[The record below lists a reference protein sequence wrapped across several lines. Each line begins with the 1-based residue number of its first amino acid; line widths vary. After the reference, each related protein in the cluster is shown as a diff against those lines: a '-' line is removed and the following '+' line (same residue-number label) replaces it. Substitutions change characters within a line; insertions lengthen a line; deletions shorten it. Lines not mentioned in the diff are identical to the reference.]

1 MSGVVLGDLD
11 LHSTDA
17 SGVQWVLADLK
28 GWGASGGTL
37 APTQKPR
44 SAGAWAGN
52 SYSRARSL
60 VLTGTCIAPSAALAS
75 DALDRLI
82 DAASLDDTRMDVIE
96 GGRTRWAMV
105 QRDGDVLPTWMGDTA
120 FEYSVQAVAL
130 DPRKH
135 GDPLTASTALPSST
149 GGLTVPFTVP
159 FSINATQVSGQ
170 VSLTNPGNTS
180 GSVRL
185 RIDGPVTGP
194 VVTHVATGLRLVFA
208 ASLVLGAGEWIDVD
222 LEARTVMANGQS
234 SRANWITS
242 RGWSSFEPG
251 PNTWAFTAVSYTPG
265 ALLTVTATPAW
276 S

>member
-1 MSGVVLGDLD
+1 MAGVVLGDLD
-11 LHSTDA
+11 LSATEA
-17 SGVQWVLADLK
+17 NGVQWILSDLK

-37 APTQKPR
+37 SPQQKPR

-52 SYSRARSL
+52 SYAKARPL
-60 VLTGTCIAPSAALAS
+60 VATGTCIAPSAALAS
-75 DALDRLI
+75 LALDRLI
-82 DAASLDDTRMDVIE
+82 DAASLDDTRMDVSE
-96 GGRTRWAMV
+96 GGRTRWATV
-105 QRDGDVLPTWMGDTA
+105 RRDGDVLPEWMGDTA
-120 FEYSVQAVAL
+120 FSYSVQVVAL

-135 GDPLTASTALPSST
+135 GDPLTASTALPSTT

-159 FSINATQVSGQ
+159 FSINSTTVSGQ
-170 VSLTNPGNTS
+170 VSLTNLGNTT
-180 GSVRL
+180 GSMVL
-185 RIDGPVTGP
+185 RIDGPCVGP
-194 VVTHVATGLRLVFA
+194 VITHVATGLRLVFA

-242 RGWSSFEPG
+242 RQWFGFEPG
-251 PNTWAFTAVSYTPG
+251 PNTLAFTATSYTPG